1 MRLLSLI
8 HTLTACIAL
17 ELKTFKVPL
26 DHFSPISPDGDLE
39 MRYLIETKFF
49 DESDCKL
56 FMILGGEATM
66 NTTHLGSPF
75 VSDTLASEFRAAV
88 VQTEHRFYGESKPE
102 NEHLM
107 NRYLS
112 VEQALEDYASL
123 IAYLGSTAVG
133 CERKV
138 VGVFGGSYPGALAGL
153 MRLRYPHLVDF
164 AYASSAPLGFY
175 GGRTNN
181 KYDYYKIVTDEVAK
195 IDPGCPDLVRRTLNH
210 LMSMQVT
217 DLNIC
222 DGVETTGDEIVQ
234 LVRAFFA
241 NRNMANYPPSTGG
254 DVVKRLCDSLRT
266 PNHDENRVKTL
277 IAFLAT
283 EQNRN
288 KICYDVLSERP
299 ADSNQ
304 AICADHSGCGQGS
317 DGRSWDY
324 QACTELVH
332 AIATNGETDM
342 FPPMEF
348 SEYLLE
354 QYCLERFN
362 VRPVYHKLNS
372 LWGIERIDQ
381 LVSRVLFVNGARDG
395 WTASAIK
402 NSTHAILIPSG
413 AHHSEMGPERI
424 DDTEDMRGARS
435 GIRGI
440 IREFIGEIR
449 TQWKADVIE
458 PITYEIV

>member
-1 MRLLSLI
+1 MKLVRSFT
-8 HTLTACIAL
+8 HMTACIGFD
-17 ELKTFKVPL
+17 LKTFTVPL
-26 DHFSPISPDGDLE
+26 DHFSPISPDGDIE
-39 MRYLIETKFF
+39 MRYLIDTKFY

-66 NTTHLGSPF
+66 NTTHLASPF
-75 VSDTLASEFRAAV
+75 VSETLASKFRAAV

-112 VEQALEDYASL
+112 VEQALGDYASL
-123 IAYLGSTAVG
+123 IAYLRSTAVG
-133 CERKV
+133 CRRKV

-175 GGRTNN
+175 GGRTSN
-181 KYDYYKIVTDEVAK
+181 KYDYYRIVTAEVERIA
-195 IDPGCPDLVRRTLNH
+195 PGCPDLVKNTLH
-210 LMSMQVT
+210 YLLSMNVT
-217 DLNIC
+217 KLNIC
-222 DGVETTGDEIVQ
+222 DNVRTTTDEIVQ

-241 NRNMANYPPSTGG
+241 NQNMANYPPSTGG
-254 DVVKRLCDSLRT
+254 NVVRQLCSALRD
-266 PNHDENRVKTL
+266 PNHKNEAERVKTL

-283 EQNRN
+283 QQANG
-288 KICYDVLSERP
+288 KKCYDVISERP
-299 ADSNQ
+299 AGSNH

-332 AIATNGETDM
+332 AIATNGESDM

-354 QYCLERFN
+354 TYCLERFN
-362 VRPVYHKLNS
+362 VRPMYRKLNS
-372 LWGIERIDQ
+372 LWGIDRIEE
-381 LVSRVLFVNGARDG
+381 LVSRILFVNGARDG
-395 WTASAIK
+395 WTASAIT
-402 NSTHAILIPSG
+402 NSVHAILIPTG
-413 AHHSEMGPERI
+413 AHHSEMGLERN
-424 DDTEDMRGARS
+424 DDTDDMREARS
-435 GIRGI
+435 VIQRTIGA
-440 IREFIGEIR
+440 FIDEVTHKSPEI
-449 TQWKADVIE
+449 
-458 PITYEIV
+458 PSITYEIV